1 MLQMLYRMWTGST
14 DVLGK
19 SISNK
24 QFTVGGIAIGI
35 ASTLVN
41 NLIEREANKD
51 EYELY
56 VKLMDEIKV
65 LRQSKQNSIDIIAL
79 LN

>member
-1 MLQMLYRMWTGST
+1 M
-14 DVLGK
+14 
-19 SISNK
+19 
-24 QFTVGGIAIGI
+24 
-35 ASTLVN
+35 N